1 MGGQQAKIKGI
12 EMKTKI
18 CHLPPVI
25 IFITAILV
33 MMLGM
38 QRDGTGQQMRPG
50 MHVGGRGV
58 HSMGMMSE
66 IMKDM
71 DQMMKEPQL
80 TPEQRRE
87 MMDMMDQMGQVMR
100 EMATPQPGEVEER
113 HHRQLQE
120 MQKRLKALK
129 KEVLKQKKGQVQPG
143 SKPQPEA
150 HEH

>member
-1 MGGQQAKIKGI
+1 M
-12 EMKTKI
+12 EMQTKI
-18 CHLPPVI
+18 CQLSPI
-25 IFITAILV
+25 IISIIAIVV
-33 MMLGM
+33 MMPGM
-38 QRDGTGQQMRPG
+38 PRDVASQQMRSG

-71 DQMMKEPQL
+71 EQLMKEPQA

-87 MMDMMDQMGQVMR
+87 MSGMIDQMGQVMQ

-120 MQKRLKALK
+120 MQKRLKVLK
-129 KEVLKQKKGQVQPG
+129 KEVLKQQKGQVQPEP
-143 SKPQPEA
+143 KPQ
-150 HEH
+150 

>member
-1 MGGQQAKIKGI
+1 M
-12 EMKTKI
+12 EMQTKI
-18 CHLPPVI
+18 CQLSPI
-25 IFITAILV
+25 IISIIAIVV
-33 MMLGM
+33 MMPGM
-38 QRDGTGQQMRPG
+38 PRDVASQQMRSG

-71 DQMMKEPQL
+71 EQLMKEPQA

-87 MMDMMDQMGQVMR
+87 MSGMIDQMGQVMQ

-143 SKPQPEA
+143 PKP
-150 HEH
+150 